1 MNVFFNSSGV
11 NLTFS
16 SLQNRLGLAPRIQLN
31 GTNSTFGSFFL
42 LNEFCKKFKRLDVVV
57 RFALSANA
65 SPKYKKTS
73 LASVILKKQMCSFGR
88 PLSLL
93 VFVFNLK
100 KTVRFALRLML
111 KKNLALIDGEFFCC
125 WLETSYSI
133 EDWPL
138 KNNIKRIFKFADMVS
153 TWSHVGGFGSYW
165 SSLEDSA
172 I

>member
-1 MNVFFNSSGV
+1 MTSSALERPKRERFFKSSGV

-16 SLQNRLGLAPRIQLN
+16 SLQNRLSLAPGIQLN
-31 GTNSTFGSFFL
+31 GTNSTFGLFFL

-93 VFVFNLK
+93 LFVFNLK

-111 KKNLALIDGEFFCC
+111 KKNLALIEGEMFF
-125 WLETSYSI
+125 
-133 EDWPL
+133 
-138 KNNIKRIFKFADMVS
+138 
-153 TWSHVGGFGSYW
+153 VGW
-165 SSLEDSA
+165 KQV
-172 I
+172 IR